1 MKKIIT
7 VLIIFLIYITPVN
20 ASTNTAYEY
29 ILMDADT
36 GRILAGKNYNTKA
49 LIASIT
55 KIMTCILAIESGRLN
70 DTVEVTNIIK
80 ESYGSGIYIEVG
92 EKIKLKDLLYG
103 LMLRSGND
111 AALMISEYVGGDV
124 SKFVSMMNN
133 TLYIIFTMCII
144 DRIKNLSISF

>member
-7 VLIIFLIYITPVN
+7 VLIIFLIYINPVN

-36 GRILAGKNYNTKA
+36 GRIQKGKNYNTKA

-70 DTVEVTNIIK
+70 DTV
-80 ESYGSGIYIEVG
+80 
-92 EKIKLKDLLYG
+92 
-103 LMLRSGND
+103 
-111 AALMISEYVGGDV
+111 
-124 SKFVSMMNN
+124 
-133 TLYIIFTMCII
+133 
-144 DRIKNLSISF
+144 